1 MAVARALQAA
11 SAALG
16 RNPIVVG
23 IALALSLFQLPTQLA
38 GVAGP
43 DVSTAVGAV
52 SSVAALLA
60 APFVFG
66 GLLGTAAEALDGTTG
81 LGTFISRGKR
91 HYLSMLGAYLL
102 LVGAL
107 IAFWFV
113 ASLASLAVVA
123 ALGLLSGGLSGSAS
137 PMFVATFLAG
147 TGVFVLVLFVPLF
160 FVQFYGQ
167 AIVLD
172 GASAVSG
179 FKRSIGLV
187 RRNLVSVLGYSVL
200 VFAGG
205 LVFGVL
211 SSVPSTLL
219 SLQATRVPLSVPLPD
234 LALPVVV
241 ALVVIGDVL
250 FGLLGSLFVVF
261 SVAFYRTL
269 RATGDADDP
278 PSAQGTVA

>member
-1 MAVARALQAA
+1 MAVARALRTA
-11 SAALG
+11 SAALR
-16 RNPIVVG
+16 RNPTVVG
-23 IALALSLFQLPTQLA
+23 IVLVLSLLQLPTQLA
-38 GVAGP
+38 RVAGP
-43 DVSTAVGAV
+43 GVSTAVGSV
-52 SSVAALLA
+52 SSVVALVV

-66 GLLGTAAEALDGTTG
+66 GLLGMAAEALDGTTG
-81 LGTFISRGKR
+81 FGTFVEKGKR

-113 ASLASLAVVA
+113 AGFASLAVVS
-123 ALGLLSGGLSGSAS
+123 ALGVLSGGLSGSAS
-137 PMFVATFLAG
+137 PVFLAMFLAG

-187 RRNLVSVLGYSVL
+187 RTNLVSVLGYSAL

-205 LVFGVL
+205 LFFGVL
-211 SSVPSTLL
+211 ASIPSTLL
-219 SLQATRVPLSVPLPD
+219 SLQATRVPLSMPLPD

-241 ALVVIGDVL
+241 ALVVIGDVV
-250 FGLLGSLFVVF
+250 FGLLGSLFLVF

-269 RATGDADDP
+269 RVTGDADDP
-278 PSAQGTVA
+278 PSARGAVA